1 MISAGNLTERI
12 TLQKPTV
19 TRGGDGSEI
28 IAYVAEKTV
37 WVERVKTSGREF
49 YAAQR
54 MNAEVSEV
62 FRIRYRSGMD
72 TRWRVRYGTR
82 ILELTFIDDS
92 GRRDGEMIL
101 HCKEVV

>member
-12 TLQKPTV
+12 TLRKPIV
-19 TRGGDGSEI
+19 TRGGDGSEVI
-28 IAYVAEKTV
+28 TYATEATV
-37 WVERVKTSGREF
+37 WAERIKSSGKEF

-54 MNAEVSEV
+54 MNAEVADV

-72 TRWRVRYGTR
+72 TRWRVGYGTR
-82 ILELTFIDDS
+82 TLELTFIDDS

>member
-12 TLQKPTV
+12 TLQKPIV
-19 TRGGDGSEI
+19 TRGGDGSEVV
-28 IAYVAEKTV
+28 AYATEATV
-37 WVERVKTSGREF
+37 WAECIKTTGREF

-54 MNAEVSEV
+54 MNAEVADV

-92 GRRDGEMIL
+92 GRRDGEMTL